1 MTQTCDTVRLKTLF
15 WNEFDFFFAI
25 AMDCK
30 IRMHDRVRQSGGE
43 LGGKR
48 KRTIE
53 ADMKRK
59 LRERERKR

>member
-1 MTQTCDTVRLKTLF
+1 M
-15 WNEFDFFFAI
+15 DF
-25 AMDCK
+25 K
-30 IRMHDRVRQSGGE
+30 IRMHDRVRQSEGE